1 MKTMKYLKLALL
13 ALVAAF
19 ATTSCMDDDWKDPNS
34 ETSPYGNNSI
44 QEDKN
49 QLKTI
54 AELKEIYGKKQKD
67 AINDTVRIADGTQ
80 IKGIVTGNDI
90 EGNIYSQISIQ
101 YECDKP
107 NGKPNEKVT
116 SGIIIS
122 VAQGGLSGQLP
133 IGQEV
138 LINVGGLYYGT
149 YRSQPQLGVAYH
161 DSSKDQNY
169 PSRISRADWQ
179 NRFKVIGKPD
189 ASKIKVQVFSTN
201 PDTLKGE
208 LNVADLLDADVAYKY
223 AGCLV
228 TLKGVEFAMGD
239 GKTTLAPEDEGKTLG
254 YGVTR
259 YFKGYDKTNKQIGI
273 RTSCYADF
281 AANLVPQGVVDVTGV
296 LSCYKSSAKYN
307 HTVQLALRRFSDIKA
322 SESK

>member
-13 ALVAAF
+13 ALVAVF

-44 QEDKN
+44 QETN
-49 QLKTI
+49 VVSI
-54 AELKEIYGKKQKD
+54 AELKNTYGPKQKD

-101 YECDKP
+101 DESDKP
-107 NGKPNEKVT
+107 
-116 SGIIIS
+116 GIIIS
-122 VAQGGLSGQLP
+122 VAQGGLSGQLQ

-201 PDTLKGE
+201 PDTSNGE

-273 RTSCYADF
+273 RTSCYAEF

>member
-13 ALVAAF
+13 ALVAVF

-44 QEDKN
+44 QETN
-49 QLKTI
+49 VVSI
-54 AELKEIYGKKQKD
+54 AELKNTYGPKQKD
-67 AINDTVRIADGTQ
+67 EINDTVRIADGTQ
-80 IKGIVTGNDI
+80 IKGIVTGNDV

-101 YECDKP
+101 DDSDKP
-107 NGKPNEKVT
+107 
-116 SGIIIS
+116 GIIIS
-122 VAQGGLSGQLP
+122 VAQGGLSGQLQ

-189 ASKIKVQVFSTN
+189 ASKIKVKVFSTN
-201 PDTLKGE
+201 PDASKGE

-281 AANLVPQGVVDVTGV
+281 AANLVPRGVVDVTGV

>member
-13 ALVAAF
+13 ALVAVF

-44 QEDKN
+44 QETN
-49 QLKTI
+49 VVSI
-54 AELKEIYGKKQKD
+54 AELKNTYGPKQKD
-67 AINDTVRIADGTQ
+67 EINDTVRIADGTQ

-101 YECDKP
+101 DDSDKP
-107 NGKPNEKVT
+107 
-116 SGIIIS
+116 GIIIS
-122 VAQGGLSGQLP
+122 VAQGGLSGQLQ

-201 PDTLKGE
+201 PDVSKGE

>member
-13 ALVAAF
+13 ALVAVF

-44 QEDKN
+44 QETNVVSIAKLKN
-49 QLKTI
+49 T
-54 AELKEIYGKKQKD
+54 YGPKQKD
-67 AINDTVRIADGTQ
+67 EINDTVRIADGTQ

-101 YECDKP
+101 DESDKP
-107 NGKPNEKVT
+107 
-116 SGIIIS
+116 GIIIS
-122 VAQGGLSGQLP
+122 VAQGGLSGQLQ

-201 PDTLKGE
+201 PDAPKGE

>member
-13 ALVAAF
+13 ALVAVF
-19 ATTSCMDDDWKDPNS
+19 TTTSCMDDDWKDPNS

-44 QEDKN
+44 QETN
-49 QLKTI
+49 VVSI
-54 AELKEIYGKKQKD
+54 AELKNTYGPKQKD
-67 AINDTVRIADGTQ
+67 EINDTVRIADGTQ
-80 IKGIVTGNDI
+80 IKGIVTGNDV

-101 YECDKP
+101 DDSDKP
-107 NGKPNEKVT
+107 
-116 SGIIIS
+116 GIIIS
-122 VAQGGLSGQLP
+122 VAQGGLSGQLQ

-138 LINVGGLYYGT
+138 LINVGGLYYGA

-201 PDTLKGE
+201 PDASKGE

-273 RTSCYADF
+273 RTSCYAEF

>member
-1 MKTMKYLKLALL
+1 MKTMKYLKLTLL
-13 ALVAAF
+13 ALVAVF

-44 QEDKN
+44 QETN
-49 QLKTI
+49 VVSI
-54 AELKEIYGKKQKD
+54 AELKNTYGPKQKD
-67 AINDTVRIADGTQ
+67 EINDTVRIADGTQ

-101 YECDKP
+101 DESDKP
-107 NGKPNEKVT
+107 
-116 SGIIIS
+116 GIIIS
-122 VAQGGLSGQLP
+122 VAQGGLSGQLQ

-201 PDTLKGE
+201 PDTSKGE

>member
-13 ALVAAF
+13 ALVAVF

-44 QEDKN
+44 QETN
-49 QLKTI
+49 VVSI
-54 AELKEIYGKKQKD
+54 AELKNTYGPKQKD

-101 YECDKP
+101 DENDKP
-107 NGKPNEKVT
+107 
-116 SGIIIS
+116 GIIIS
-122 VAQGGLSGQLP
+122 VAQGGLSGQLQ

-201 PDTLKGE
+201 PDTSKGE

-273 RTSCYADF
+273 RTSCYAEF

>member
-13 ALVAAF
+13 ALVAVF

-44 QEDKN
+44 QETN
-49 QLKTI
+49 VVSI
-54 AELKEIYGKKQKD
+54 AELKNTYGPKQKD
-67 AINDTVRIADGTQ
+67 EINDTVRIADGTQ
-80 IKGIVTGNDI
+80 IKGIVTGNDV

-101 YECDKP
+101 DDSDKP
-107 NGKPNEKVT
+107 
-116 SGIIIS
+116 GIIIS
-122 VAQGGLSGQLP
+122 VAQGGLSGQLQ

-201 PDTLKGE
+201 PDASKGE

-273 RTSCYADF
+273 RTSCYAEF

>member
-13 ALVAAF
+13 ALVAVF
-19 ATTSCMDDDWKDPNS
+19 ATASCMDDDWKEPNS

-44 QEDKN
+44 QETN
-49 QLKTI
+49 VVTI
-54 AELKEIYGKKQKD
+54 AELKAKYGPKQKD

-90 EGNIYSQISIQ
+90 EGNIYSQIAIQ
-101 YECDKP
+101 DESDKP
-107 NGKPNEKVT
+107 
-116 SGIIIS
+116 GIIIS
-122 VAQGGLSGQLP
+122 VALGGLSGQLQ

-161 DSSKDQNY
+161 DSSKNQDY

-179 NRFKVIGKPD
+179 NRFKIIGKPD
-189 ASKIKVQVFSTN
+189 ASKIKVQVFCAN
-201 PDTLKGE
+201 PDASKGE
-208 LNVADLLDADVAYKY
+208 LNIADLIQADVAYKY

-228 TLKGVEFAMGD
+228 TLKDVEFVKGD
-239 GKTTLAPEDEGKTLG
+239 GTTTLAPESEGKDLG

-281 AANLVPQGVVDVTGV
+281 AAELVPQGKLDVTGV
-296 LSCYKSSAKYN
+296 LSCYKSSDKYN
-307 HTVQLALRRFSDIKA
+307 HTVQLALRRYADFKL
-322 SESK
+322 K

>member
-1 MKTMKYLKLALL
+1 MKYLKLALL
-13 ALVAAF
+13 ALVAVF

-44 QEDKN
+44 QETN
-49 QLKTI
+49 VVSI
-54 AELKEIYGKKQKD
+54 AELKNTYGPKQKD
-67 AINDTVRIADGTQ
+67 EINDTVRIADGTQ
-80 IKGIVTGNDI
+80 IKGIVTGNDV

-101 YECDKP
+101 DDSDKP
-107 NGKPNEKVT
+107 
-116 SGIIIS
+116 GIIIS
-122 VAQGGLSGQLP
+122 VAQGGLSGQLQ

-189 ASKIKVQVFSTN
+189 ASKIKVKVFSTN
-201 PDTLKGE
+201 PDTSKGE

>member
-1 MKTMKYLKLALL
+1 MKYLKLALL
-13 ALVAAF
+13 ALVAVF
-19 ATTSCMDDDWKDPNS
+19 ATASCMDDDWKEPNS

-44 QEDKN
+44 QETN
-49 QLKTI
+49 VVTI
-54 AELKEIYGKKQKD
+54 AELKAKYGPKQKD
-67 AINDTVRIADGTQ
+67 AINDTVRIEDGTQ

-90 EGNIYSQISIQ
+90 EGNIYSQIAIQ
-101 YECDKP
+101 DESDEP
-107 NGKPNEKVT
+107 
-116 SGIIIS
+116 GIIIS
-122 VAQGGLSGQLP
+122 VAQGGLSGQLQ

-161 DSSKDQNY
+161 DSSKNQNY

-179 NRFKVIGKPD
+179 NRFKAIGKPD

-201 PDTLKGE
+201 PDASKGE
-208 LNVADLLDADVAYKY
+208 LNIADLIKADVAYKY

-228 TLKGVEFAMGD
+228 TLKDVEFAKGD
-239 GKTTLAPEDEGKTLG
+239 GTTTLAPEAEGKDLG

-281 AANLVPQGVVDVTGV
+281 AAELVPQGKLDVTGV
-296 LSCYKSSAKYN
+296 LTCYKSKEGYN
-307 HTVQLALRRFSDIKA
+307 HTVQLALRRYADFKVKQA
-322 SESK
+322 GETK

>member
-13 ALVAAF
+13 ALVAVF

-44 QEDKN
+44 QETN
-49 QLKTI
+49 VVPI
-54 AELKEIYGKKQKD
+54 AELKNTYGPKQKD
-67 AINDTVRIADGTQ
+67 EINDTVRIADGTQ

-101 YECDKP
+101 DESDKP
-107 NGKPNEKVT
+107 
-116 SGIIIS
+116 GIIIS
-122 VAQGGLSGQLP
+122 VAQGGLSGQLQ

-189 ASKIKVQVFSTN
+189 ASKIKVKVFSTN
-201 PDTLKGE
+201 PDTSKGE

>member
-13 ALVAAF
+13 ALVAVF
-19 ATTSCMDDDWKDPNS
+19 ATASCMDDDWKEPNS

-44 QEDKN
+44 QETN
-49 QLKTI
+49 VVTI
-54 AELKEIYGKKQKD
+54 AKLKEIYGKKQKD
-67 AINDTVRIADGTQ
+67 AINDTVRIEDGTQ

-90 EGNIYSQISIQ
+90 EGNIYSQIAIQ
-101 YECDKP
+101 DESDKP
-107 NGKPNEKVT
+107 
-116 SGIIIS
+116 GIIIS
-122 VAQGGLSGQLP
+122 VAQGGLSGQLQ

-179 NRFKVIGKPD
+179 NRFKIIGKPD

-201 PDTLKGE
+201 PDASKGE
-208 LNVADLLDADVAYKY
+208 LNIADLIQADVAYKY

-228 TLKGVEFAMGD
+228 TLKDVEFVKGD
-239 GKTTLAPEDEGKTLG
+239 GTTTLAPESEGKDLG

-281 AANLVPQGVVDVTGV
+281 AAELVPQGKLDVTGV
-296 LSCYKSSAKYN
+296 LSCYKSSDKYN
-307 HTVQLALRRFSDIKA
+307 HTVQLALRRYSDFKL
-322 SESK
+322 K

>member
-13 ALVAAF
+13 ALVAVF

-44 QEDKN
+44 QETN
-49 QLKTI
+49 VVSI
-54 AELKEIYGKKQKD
+54 AELKNTYGPKQKD
-67 AINDTVRIADGTQ
+67 EINDTVRIADGTQ

-101 YECDKP
+101 DDSDKP
-107 NGKPNEKVT
+107 
-116 SGIIIS
+116 GIIIS
-122 VAQGGLSGQLP
+122 VAQGGLSGQLQ

-201 PDTLKGE
+201 PDASKGE
-208 LNVADLLDADVAYKY
+208 LNVADLLYADVAYKY

>member
-13 ALVAAF
+13 ALVAVF

-44 QEDKN
+44 QETNVVSIAKLKN
-49 QLKTI
+49 T
-54 AELKEIYGKKQKD
+54 YGPKQKD
-67 AINDTVRIADGTQ
+67 EINDTVRIADGTQ

-101 YECDKP
+101 DESDKP
-107 NGKPNEKVT
+107 
-116 SGIIIS
+116 GIIIS
-122 VAQGGLSGQLP
+122 VAQGGLSGQLQ

-189 ASKIKVQVFSTN
+189 ASKIKVKVFSTN
-201 PDTLKGE
+201 PDTSKGE

-273 RTSCYADF
+273 RTSCYAEF

>member
-13 ALVAAF
+13 ALVAVF

-44 QEDKN
+44 QETN
-49 QLKTI
+49 VMSI
-54 AELKEIYGKKQKD
+54 AELKNTYGPKQKD
-67 AINDTVRIADGTQ
+67 EINDTVRIADGTQ

-101 YECDKP
+101 DDSDKP
-107 NGKPNEKVT
+107 
-116 SGIIIS
+116 GIIIS
-122 VAQGGLSGQLP
+122 VAQGGLSGQLQ

-138 LINVGGLYYGT
+138 LINVGGLYYGA

-201 PDTLKGE
+201 PDASKGE

-273 RTSCYADF
+273 RTSCYAEF

>member
-13 ALVAAF
+13 ALVAVF
-19 ATTSCMDDDWKDPNS
+19 TTTSCMDDDWKDPNS

-44 QEDKN
+44 QETN
-49 QLKTI
+49 VMSI
-54 AELKEIYGKKQKD
+54 AELKNTYGPKQKD
-67 AINDTVRIADGTQ
+67 EINDTVRIADGTQ

-101 YECDKP
+101 DDSDKP
-107 NGKPNEKVT
+107 
-116 SGIIIS
+116 GIIIS
-122 VAQGGLSGQLP
+122 VAQGGLSGQLQ

-201 PDTLKGE
+201 PDTSNGE

-273 RTSCYADF
+273 RTSCYAEF

>member
-13 ALVAAF
+13 ALVAVF
-19 ATTSCMDDDWKDPNS
+19 ATASCMDDDWKEPNS

-44 QEDKN
+44 QENKPMP
-49 QLKTI
+49 I
-54 AELKEIYGKKQKD
+54 AELKETYGANLEDK
-67 AINDTVRIADGTQ
+67 INDMVRIADGTQ

-90 EGNIYSQISIQ
+90 EGNIYSQIAIQ
-101 YECDKP
+101 DESDKP
-107 NGKPNEKVT
+107 
-116 SGIIIS
+116 GIIIS
-122 VAQGGLSGQLP
+122 VAQGGLSGQLQ

-179 NRFKVIGKPD
+179 NRFKIIGKPD

-201 PDTLKGE
+201 PDASKGE
-208 LNVADLLDADVAYKY
+208 LNIADLIQADVAYKY

-228 TLKGVEFAMGD
+228 TLKDVEFVKGD
-239 GKTTLAPEDEGKTLG
+239 GTTTLAPEAEGKDLG

-259 YFKGYDKTNKQIGI
+259 YFKGYDKTIGI

-281 AANLVPQGVVDVTGV
+281 AAELVPQGKLDVTGV
-296 LSCYKSSAKYN
+296 LSCFKSSDTYN
-307 HTVQLALRRFSDIKA
+307 HTVQLALRRYSDFKL
-322 SESK
+322 K

>member
-13 ALVAAF
+13 ALVAVF

-44 QEDKN
+44 QEDKAL
-49 QLKTI
+49 LKHI

-101 YECDKP
+101 DDSDKP
-107 NGKPNEKVT
+107 
-116 SGIIIS
+116 GIIIS
-122 VAQGGLSGQLP
+122 VAQGGLSGQLQ

-201 PDTLKGE
+201 PDASKGE

-273 RTSCYADF
+273 RTSCYAEF

>member
-13 ALVAAF
+13 ALVAVF
-19 ATTSCMDDDWKDPNS
+19 ATSSCMDDDWKDPNS

-44 QEDKN
+44 QETN
-49 QLKTI
+49 VVSI
-54 AELKEIYGKKQKD
+54 AELKNTYGKKQKD
-67 AINDTVRIADGTQ
+67 EINDTVRIADGTQ

-101 YECDKP
+101 DESDNPNKP
-107 NGKPNEKVT
+107 GEKVP

-122 VAQGGLSGQLP
+122 VAQGGLSGQLQ

-189 ASKIKVQVFSTN
+189 ASKIKVKVFSTN
-201 PDTLKGE
+201 PDTSKGE

-273 RTSCYADF
+273 RTSCYAEF

>member
-13 ALVAAF
+13 ALVAVF

-44 QEDKN
+44 QETN
-49 QLKTI
+49 VVSI
-54 AELKEIYGKKQKD
+54 AELKNTYGPKQKD
-67 AINDTVRIADGTQ
+67 EINDTVRIADGTQ

-101 YECDKP
+101 DESDKP
-107 NGKPNEKVT
+107 
-116 SGIIIS
+116 GIIIS
-122 VAQGGLSGQLP
+122 VAQGGLSGQLQ

-189 ASKIKVQVFSTN
+189 ASKIKVKVFSTN
-201 PDTLKGE
+201 PDTSKGE

-273 RTSCYADF
+273 RTSCYAEF

>member
-13 ALVAAF
+13 ALVAVF

-44 QEDKN
+44 QETN
-49 QLKTI
+49 VMSI
-54 AELKEIYGKKQKD
+54 AELKNTYGPKQKD
-67 AINDTVRIADGTQ
+67 EINDTVRIADGTQ

-101 YECDKP
+101 DDSDKP
-107 NGKPNEKVT
+107 
-116 SGIIIS
+116 GIIIS
-122 VAQGGLSGQLP
+122 VAQGGLSGQLQ

-201 PDTLKGE
+201 PDTSKGE

-273 RTSCYADF
+273 RTSCYAEF

>member
-13 ALVAAF
+13 ALVAVF
-19 ATTSCMDDDWKDPNS
+19 ATASCMDDDWKDPNS

-44 QEDKN
+44 QETN
-49 QLKTI
+49 VVSI
-54 AELKEIYGKKQKD
+54 AELKNTYGKKQKD
-67 AINDTVRIADGTQ
+67 EINDTVRIADGTQ

-101 YECDKP
+101 DESDNPNKP
-107 NGKPNEKVT
+107 GEKVT

-122 VAQGGLSGQLP
+122 VAQGGLSGQLQ

-201 PDTLKGE
+201 PDASKGE

>member
-1 MKTMKYLKLALL
+1 MKTMKYLKLTLL
-13 ALVAAF
+13 ALVAVF

-44 QEDKN
+44 QETN
-49 QLKTI
+49 VMSI
-54 AELKEIYGKKQKD
+54 AELKNTYGPKQKD
-67 AINDTVRIADGTQ
+67 EINDTVRIADGTQ
-80 IKGIVTGNDI
+80 IKGIVTGNDV

-101 YECDKP
+101 DDSDKP
-107 NGKPNEKVT
+107 
-116 SGIIIS
+116 GIIIS
-122 VAQGGLSGQLP
+122 VAQGGLSGQLQ

-189 ASKIKVQVFSTN
+189 ASKIKVKVFSTN
-201 PDTLKGE
+201 PDTSKGE

-273 RTSCYADF
+273 RTSCYAEF

>member
-1 MKTMKYLKLALL
+1 MKYLKLALL
-13 ALVAAF
+13 ALVAVF

-44 QEDKN
+44 QETN
-49 QLKTI
+49 VVSI
-54 AELKEIYGKKQKD
+54 AELKNTYGPKQKD
-67 AINDTVRIADGTQ
+67 EINDTVRIADGTQ
-80 IKGIVTGNDI
+80 IKGIVTGNDV

-101 YECDKP
+101 DESDKP
-107 NGKPNEKVT
+107 
-116 SGIIIS
+116 GIIIS
-122 VAQGGLSGQLP
+122 VAQGGLSGQLQ

-201 PDTLKGE
+201 PNASKGE

>member
-13 ALVAAF
+13 ALVAVF

-44 QEDKN
+44 QETN
-49 QLKTI
+49 VVSI
-54 AELKEIYGKKQKD
+54 AELKNTYGPKQKD
-67 AINDTVRIADGTQ
+67 EINDTVRIADGTQ
-80 IKGIVTGNDI
+80 IKGIVTGNDV

-101 YECDKP
+101 DESDKP
-107 NGKPNEKVT
+107 
-116 SGIIIS
+116 GIIIS
-122 VAQGGLSGQLP
+122 VAQGGLSGQLQ

-201 PDTLKGE
+201 PKTSKGE

-273 RTSCYADF
+273 RTSCYAEF

>member
-1 MKTMKYLKLALL
+1 MKTMKYHKLALL
-13 ALVAAF
+13 ALVAVF

-44 QEDKN
+44 QETN
-49 QLKTI
+49 VVSI
-54 AELKEIYGKKQKD
+54 AELKNTYGPKQKD
-67 AINDTVRIADGTQ
+67 EINDTVRIADGTQ

-101 YECDKP
+101 DESDKP
-107 NGKPNEKVT
+107 
-116 SGIIIS
+116 GIIIS
-122 VAQGGLSGQLP
+122 VAQGGLSGQLQ

-138 LINVGGLYYGT
+138 LINVGGLYYGIS
-149 YRSQPQLGVAYH
+149 RSQPQLGVAYH

-201 PDTLKGE
+201 PDASKGE

>member
-13 ALVAAF
+13 ALVAVF

-44 QEDKN
+44 QETN
-49 QLKTI
+49 VVSI
-54 AELKEIYGKKQKD
+54 AELKNTYGPKQKNK
-67 AINDTVRIADGTQ
+67 INDTVRIADGTQ

-101 YECDKP
+101 DESDKP
-107 NGKPNEKVT
+107 
-116 SGIIIS
+116 GIIIS
-122 VAQGGLSGQLP
+122 VAQGGLSGQLQ

-161 DSSKDQNY
+161 DSSKDQYY

-201 PDTLKGE
+201 PDTSNGE

>member
-13 ALVAAF
+13 ALVAVF
-19 ATTSCMDDDWKDPNS
+19 ATSSCMDDDWKDPNS

-44 QEDKN
+44 QETNVVSIAKLKN
-49 QLKTI
+49 T
-54 AELKEIYGKKQKD
+54 YGPKQKD
-67 AINDTVRIADGTQ
+67 EINDTVRIADGTQ

-101 YECDKP
+101 DESDKP
-107 NGKPNEKVT
+107 
-116 SGIIIS
+116 GIIIS
-122 VAQGGLSGQLP
+122 VAQGGLSGQLQ

-201 PDTLKGE
+201 PDASKGE

>member
-13 ALVAAF
+13 ALVAVF
-19 ATTSCMDDDWKDPNS
+19 TTTSCMDDDWKDPNS

-44 QEDKN
+44 QETN
-49 QLKTI
+49 VMSI
-54 AELKEIYGKKQKD
+54 AELKNTYGPKQKD
-67 AINDTVRIADGTQ
+67 EINDTVRIADGTQ

-101 YECDKP
+101 DDSDKP
-107 NGKPNEKVT
+107 
-116 SGIIIS
+116 GIIIS
-122 VAQGGLSGQLP
+122 VAQGGLSGQLQ

-189 ASKIKVQVFSTN
+189 ASKIKVQVFCTN
-201 PDTLKGE
+201 PDTSKGE

-273 RTSCYADF
+273 RTSCYAEF

>member
-13 ALVAAF
+13 ALVAVF

-44 QEDKN
+44 QETN
-49 QLKTI
+49 VVSI
-54 AELKEIYGKKQKD
+54 AELKNTYGPKQKD

-101 YECDKP
+101 DDSDKP
-107 NGKPNEKVT
+107 
-116 SGIIIS
+116 GIIIS
-122 VAQGGLSGQLP
+122 VAQGGLSGQLQ

-201 PDTLKGE
+201 PDASKGE

-281 AANLVPQGVVDVTGV
+281 AAELVPQGKLDVTGV
-296 LSCYKSSAKYN
+296 LSCYKSSDKYN
-307 HTVQLALRRFSDIKA
+307 HTVQLALRRYADFKL
-322 SESK
+322 K

>member
-1 MKTMKYLKLALL
+1 MKYLKLALL
-13 ALVAAF
+13 ALVAVF

-44 QEDKN
+44 QETN
-49 QLKTI
+49 VVSI
-54 AELKEIYGKKQKD
+54 AELKNTYGPKQKD
-67 AINDTVRIADGTQ
+67 EINDTVRIADGTQ

-101 YECDKP
+101 DESDNPNKP
-107 NGKPNEKVT
+107 GEKVT

-122 VAQGGLSGQLP
+122 VAQGGLSGQLQ

-201 PDTLKGE
+201 PKTSKGE

-273 RTSCYADF
+273 RTSCYAEF

>member
-13 ALVAAF
+13 ALVAVF
-19 ATTSCMDDDWKDPNS
+19 ATASCMDDDWKEPNS

-44 QEDKN
+44 QETN
-49 QLKTI
+49 VVSI
-54 AELKEIYGKKQKD
+54 AELKETYGKKQKD
-67 AINDTVRIADGTQ
+67 KINDMVRIADGTQ

-90 EGNIYSQISIQ
+90 EGNIYSQIAIQ
-101 YECDKP
+101 DESDKP
-107 NGKPNEKVT
+107 NKPGEKVP

-122 VAQGGLSGQLP
+122 VAQGGLSGQLQ

-179 NRFKVIGKPD
+179 NRFKIIGKPD

-201 PDTLKGE
+201 PDASGRGVCKWRRNHNSCSRVRRQGSWLWRDTLLQG
-208 LNVADLLDADVAYKY
+208 LRQDQQADRYTYQLLCRLCCRACST
-223 AGCLV
+223 GQ
-228 TLKGVEFAMGD
+228 
-239 GKTTLAPEDEGKTLG
+239 
-254 YGVTR
+254 TR
-259 YFKGYDKTNKQIGI
+259 CNGRPLLLQVK
-273 RTSCYADF
+273 R
-281 AANLVPQGVVDVTGV
+281 
-296 LSCYKSSAKYN
+296 
-307 HTVQLALRRFSDIKA
+307 
-322 SESK
+322 

>member
-13 ALVAAF
+13 ALVAVF
-19 ATTSCMDDDWKDPNS
+19 ATASCMDDDWKEPNS

-54 AELKEIYGKKQKD
+54 AELKETYGKNQKD
-67 AINDTVRIADGTQ
+67 KINDMVRIADGTQ

-90 EGNIYSQISIQ
+90 EGNIYSQIAIQ
-101 YECDKP
+101 DESDKP
-107 NGKPNEKVT
+107 
-116 SGIIIS
+116 GIIIS
-122 VAQGGLSGQLP
+122 VAQGGLSGQLQ

-179 NRFKVIGKPD
+179 NRFKIIGKPD

-201 PDTLKGE
+201 PDASKGE
-208 LNVADLLDADVAYKY
+208 LNIADLIQADVAYKY

-228 TLKGVEFAMGD
+228 TLKDVEFVKGD
-239 GKTTLAPEDEGKTLG
+239 GTTTLAPEAEGKDLG

-281 AANLVPQGVVDVTGV
+281 AAELVPQGKLDVTGV
-296 LSCYKSSAKYN
+296 LSCYKSSDKYN
-307 HTVQLALRRFSDIKA
+307 HTVQLALRRYADFKV
-322 SESK
+322 K

>member
-13 ALVAAF
+13 ALVAVF
-19 ATTSCMDDDWKDPNS
+19 ATSSCMDDDWKDPNS

-44 QEDKN
+44 QETN
-49 QLKTI
+49 VVSI
-54 AELKEIYGKKQKD
+54 AELKNTYGPKQKD
-67 AINDTVRIADGTQ
+67 EINDTVRIADGTQ

-101 YECDKP
+101 DDSDKP
-107 NGKPNEKVT
+107 
-116 SGIIIS
+116 GIIIS
-122 VAQGGLSGQLP
+122 VAQGGLSGQLQ

-201 PDTLKGE
+201 PNTSKGE

-281 AANLVPQGVVDVTGV
+281 AANLVPQGVVNVTGV

>member
-13 ALVAAF
+13 ALVAVF
-19 ATTSCMDDDWKDPNS
+19 ATTSCMDDDWKEPNS
-34 ETSPYGNNSI
+34 QTSPYGNNSI
-44 QEDKN
+44 QEDKDK
-49 QLKTI
+49 LKTI
-54 AELKEIYGKKQKD
+54 AELKDKYEKQD
-67 AINDTVRIADGTQ
+67 GSVNYAVRIDDGTQ
-80 IKGIVTGNDI
+80 IKGVVTGNDV

-101 YECDKP
+101 DDSDKP
-107 NGKPNEKVT
+107 
-116 SGIIIS
+116 GIIIS
-122 VAQGGLSGQLP
+122 VAQGGLSGQLQ

-138 LINVGGLYYGT
+138 LINVGGLYYGA
-149 YRSQPQLGVAYH
+149 YRSQPQLGVNYH
-161 DSSKDQNY
+161 DTSKDQYY

-201 PDTLKGE
+201 PDTSNGE

-273 RTSCYADF
+273 RTSCYAEF

>member
-13 ALVAAF
+13 ALVAVF

-44 QEDKN
+44 QETN
-49 QLKTI
+49 VVSI
-54 AELKEIYGKKQKD
+54 AELKNTYGQKQKD

-101 YECDKP
+101 DDSDKP
-107 NGKPNEKVT
+107 
-116 SGIIIS
+116 GIIIS
-122 VAQGGLSGQLP
+122 VAQGGLSGQLQ

-201 PDTLKGE
+201 PDASKGE

-273 RTSCYADF
+273 RTSCYAEF

>member
-13 ALVAAF
+13 ALVAVF
-19 ATTSCMDDDWKDPNS
+19 ATASCMDDDWKEPNS

-44 QEDKN
+44 QETN
-49 QLKTI
+49 VVTI
-54 AELKEIYGKKQKD
+54 AELKAKYGPKQKD
-67 AINDTVRIADGTQ
+67 AINDTVRIEDGTQ

-101 YECDKP
+101 DESDKP
-107 NGKPNEKVT
+107 
-116 SGIIIS
+116 GIIIS
-122 VAQGGLSGQLP
+122 VAQGGLSGQLQ

-161 DSSKDQNY
+161 DSSKNQNY

-179 NRFKVIGKPD
+179 NRFKAIGKPN

-201 PDTLKGE
+201 PDASKGE
-208 LNVADLLDADVAYKY
+208 LNIADLIKADVAYKY

-228 TLKGVEFAMGD
+228 TLKDVEFVKGD
-239 GKTTLAPEDEGKTLG
+239 GTTTLAPEAEGKDLG

-259 YFKGYDKTNKQIGI
+259 YFKGFDKTNKQIGI
-273 RTSCYADF
+273 RTSCYAYF
-281 AANLVPQGVVDVTGV
+281 AAELVPQGKLDVTGV
-296 LSCYKSSAKYN
+296 LSCYKSSDKYN
-307 HTVQLALRRFSDIKA
+307 HTVQLALRRYADFKL
-322 SESK
+322 K

>member
-13 ALVAAF
+13 ALVAVF

-44 QEDKN
+44 QETNVVSIAKLKN
-49 QLKTI
+49 T
-54 AELKEIYGKKQKD
+54 YGPKQKD
-67 AINDTVRIADGTQ
+67 EINDTVRIADGTQ
-80 IKGIVTGNDI
+80 IKGIVTGNDV

-101 YECDKP
+101 DESDKP
-107 NGKPNEKVT
+107 
-116 SGIIIS
+116 GIIIS
-122 VAQGGLSGQLP
+122 VAQGGLSGQLQ

-138 LINVGGLYYGT
+138 LINVGGLYYGA
-149 YRSQPQLGVAYH
+149 YRSQPQLGVNYH
-161 DSSKDQNY
+161 DTSKDQYY
-169 PSRISRADWQ
+169 PSRISRVDWQ

-201 PDTLKGE
+201 PDASKGE

-273 RTSCYADF
+273 RTSCYAEF

>member
-13 ALVAAF
+13 ALVAVF
-19 ATTSCMDDDWKDPNS
+19 TTTSCMDDDWKDPNS

-44 QEDKN
+44 QETN
-49 QLKTI
+49 VVSI
-54 AELKEIYGKKQKD
+54 AELKNTYGPKQKD

-101 YECDKP
+101 DDSDKP
-107 NGKPNEKVT
+107 
-116 SGIIIS
+116 GIIIS
-122 VAQGGLSGQLP
+122 VAQGGLSGQLQ

-201 PDTLKGE
+201 PDTSKGE

-273 RTSCYADF
+273 RTSCYAEF